1 MNNKLKIAIIL
12 IAAIAGLYIFYR
24 FVFIRTVNYEI
35 AGIKIPSKYNIL
47 TGSIKPIANYKGKA
61 RLRTIQDRKSNKIGL
76 SEEQVVVAKLRWAI
90 FEQWADSYPE
100 YKGWRENSAVFKKA
114 NDDFKIQIKGRK

>member
-1 MNNKLKIAIIL
+1 MNNKLKTAIIL
-12 IAAIAGLYIFYR
+12 IAAIAGVYFLYR

-47 TGSIKPIANYKGKA
+47 TGSIKPIADYKGKA
-61 RLRTIQDRKSNKIGL
+61 RLGTVQDKKANKIGL

-90 FEQWADSYPE
+90 FEQWADSYPK
-100 YKGWRENSAVFKKA
+100 YKGWRENPAIFKKA
-114 NDDFKIQIKGRK
+114 NNDFKIQIKGMK

>member
-1 MNNKLKIAIIL
+1 VNNKLKIAVIL
-12 IAAIAGLYIFYR
+12 IAAVAGAYLLYR

-47 TGSIKPIANYKGKA
+47 TGTVKPIANYRGKT
-61 RLRTIQDRKSNKIGL
+61 RLRTVRDSKANKIGL
-76 SEEQVVVAKLRWAI
+76 SEEQVVIAKLRWAI

-100 YKGWRENSAVFKKA
+100 YKGWRENPAIFKKA
-114 NDDFKIQIKGRK
+114 NDNFKKQIR